1 MQTQLIKGPLLLLVL
16 AFVCQTCNG
25 STSAVHVNARNTVQH
40 KNRRSPYRKRSQAM
54 IKPNAHDQGERK
66 IQEKSSKTPKAP
78 KSSKDP
84 KSTKSSKATKSSK
97 SPKSA
102 KSVDMSL
109 VGSSSM
115 KSTSS
120 SAMCRHGL
128 TASFVSLAAAS
139 FAIYSL

>member
-16 AFVCQTCNG
+16 AFVCQTCNA
-25 STSAVHVNARNTVQH
+25 STSAVHVNERNTVQH
-40 KNRRSPYRKRSQAM
+40 KNRRPPYRKRSQAM
-54 IKPNAHDQGERK
+54 IKPHAHDQGERK

-78 KSSKDP
+78 KSSKEP
-84 KSTKSSKATKSSK
+84 KSTKSSK